1 MKWNFREAEYG
12 DIVRVKSGEI
22 YHYGIYVSEEEIIQ
36 FGFSPFHNTGTAQ
49 RDISVCTSDVDTFLM
64 GGFMECE
71 CLDRKEKKTRRSPE
85 STVKAAMERIGET
98 GYDIL
103 CNNCEHFVYECA
115 FGRRYCEQSD
125 IFFRMNPMQLAEI
138 YVRPYPFETKNHKIY
153 PAERKKEIKKCRNE
167 DLKREKYYAWKLL
180 EYALDNA
187 KGIDIRKAKLHK
199 EGNKWC
205 SDQCFFSISHT
216 DDLVLVAVSS
226 KNVGADMEKCDLERF
241 GGFSNED
248 LLCESEK
255 SGVESLEG
263 DKRAEKLNR
272 LWTLKEAAY
281 KHSGEGVFS
290 PAMVDT
296 NKKPSVVRK
305 VRSNGKE
312 YFIGIV
318 GDDPLKV
325 RFDVSDGIEFIGK
338 R

>member
-1 MKWNFREAEYG
+1 MKWTFREAEYG
-12 DIVRVKSGEI
+12 DIVRVKAGEL

-36 FGFSPFHNTGTAQ
+36 FGLSPFHNSGTLKE
-49 RDISVCTSDVDTFLM
+49 IFVCTSDVDNFLF
-64 GGFMECE
+64 GGFMEVE
-71 CLDRKEKKTRRSPE
+71 KLDRKEKKKRRSPDA
-85 STVKAAMERIGET
+85 TVNAARARIGEG

-125 IFFRMNPMQLAEI
+125 IFFRTNPMQLAEI
-138 YVRPYPFETKNHKIY
+138 YIRRYPFETENGKIY
-153 PAERKKEIKKCRNE
+153 PAERKKEIKKCKNE

-187 KGIDIRKAKLHK
+187 KGIDIRKAKLYK
-199 EGNKWC
+199 AGNKWC

-226 KNVGADMEKCDLERF
+226 KNVGADIEKCDLERF
-241 GGFSNED
+241 VSFDNDE
-248 LLCESEK
+248 LLCENEK
-255 SGVESLEG
+255 AAFESLDGE
-263 DKRAEKLNR
+263 KRAEKLNR

-281 KHSGEGVFS
+281 KHSGDGIFS
-290 PAMVDT
+290 PCAFDT

-312 YFIGIV
+312 YFVGIV

-325 RFDVSDGIEFIGK
+325 RFDVSEEIEFIGK

>member
-1 MKWNFREAEYG
+1 MKWTFREASFG
-12 DIVRVKSGEI
+12 DIVRVKAGEI

-36 FGFSPFHNTGTAQ
+36 FGLSPFHNAGTIK
-49 RDISVCTSDVDTFLM
+49 DIAVCTSDVDNFLF
-64 GGFMECE
+64 GGFMEVE
-71 CLDRKEKKTRRSPE
+71 ELDRKEKKKRRSPE
-85 STVKAAMERIGET
+85 DTVNAAKERLGEG

-125 IFFRMNPMQLAEI
+125 IFFKTNPMQLAEI
-138 YVRPYPFETKNHKIY
+138 YIRQYPFETENSKIY
-153 PAERKKEIKKCRNE
+153 PAERRKEIKKCKNE
-167 DLKREKYYAWKLL
+167 SLKREKYYAWKLL
-180 EYALDNA
+180 EYALENA
-187 KGIDIRKAKLHK
+187 KEIDVRKAKLRN

-226 KNVGADMEKCDLERF
+226 KNVGADIEKLDLERF
-241 GGFSNED
+241 ESFDPDTILHGNEK
-248 LLCESEK
+248 ESFA
-255 SGVESLEG
+255 SLERE
-263 DKRAEKLNR
+263 KRAEKLNR

-281 KHSGEGVFS
+281 KHSGEGAFS
-290 PAMVDT
+290 PNTLDT

-318 GDDPLKV
+318 GQDPLKV
-325 RFDVSDGIEFIGK
+325 RFDVSDGIEIVGK